1 MSFKE
6 EINELELLRFE
17 SDYIIKK
24 ENLPI
29 LFTSP
34 HTMKQIR
41 EDGSI
46 KLSEPYTKA
55 IALYLT
61 SILMLIV

>member
-1 MSFKE
+1 MFKD

-24 ENLPI
+24 GNLPI
-29 LFTSP
+29 LFTAP

-41 EDGSI
+41 ENGTI
-46 KLSEPYTKA
+46 KLRERQDSNTA
-55 IALYLT
+55 ISFKHLFIVT
-61 SILMLIV
+61 SL